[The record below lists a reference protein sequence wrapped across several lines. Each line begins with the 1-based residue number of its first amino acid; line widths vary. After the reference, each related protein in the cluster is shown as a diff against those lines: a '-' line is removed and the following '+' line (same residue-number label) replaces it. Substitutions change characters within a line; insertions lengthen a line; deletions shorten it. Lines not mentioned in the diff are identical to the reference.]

1 MNALL
6 GNSYI
11 SQGKKK
17 NKSSFD
23 KASGIGGLEASA
35 SLAPSG
41 GPGEMFR
48 GTVRVPGN
56 SV

>member
-17 NKSSFD
+17 KSSFD